1 MAGGRIAGITIEF
14 NGDTTKLKA
23 ALKDVDSQVR
33 QSQTQ
38 LRDVNKL
45 LKFDPGNTEL
55 LTQKYKTL
63 TTSIE
68 GTRSRLDTL
77 REAERQMAENGLQG
91 TDQWDAL
98 QREIAETEQKLK
110 SLNQEMDRFGSVGAQ
125 KIAAAGEQ
133 VQQFGR
139 DMESAGRAIMPA
151 SIAAIG
157 FGTVAATKYAEV
169 DKIMTLT
176 NQTMGNTADQAAM
189 LEKAMADAASNSTY
203 GMADA
208 ANATLNFAR
217 AGLDA
222 REAAAA
228 LAPAMNLAAG
238 EGGNLD
244 TVSAGLVAT
253 INGFGDSFDNAGKYA
268 DVFAAACNN
277 SALDVDSLS
286 NAMSVA
292 APIFSAAG
300 YTVNDAALYMGV
312 MANNG
317 IDADKAANSLKT
329 GMARLISPSAEAA
342 TWMDKL
348 GISVTNADGSM
359 KDSVTIQR
367 ELHDAFAGLSES
379 EQIAAASAIFGKN
392 QMAPWLALI
401 NTAPADVGELDAS
414 LRNCAGTTQE
424 MADAMMGGF
433 GGSIEK
439 LKSSL
444 DVLITTLGKTV
455 AEFLT
460 PIIAGIQKFVDWLN
474 SLDEGTRRV
483 IVTIGALV
491 AAAGPVLIMIG
502 KMAQGVGALMKLAPN
517 IVTAFGKIKGLLG
530 TLGGG
535 LKALWGVLAANP
547 IILVIA
553 AIAALV
559 AGFIY
564 LWNHSESFR
573 NFWINLWN
581 AIKTAAGNAVNWI
594 KTAFNNF
601 VSFWVNLWN
610 SVKTTFT
617 NAVNG
622 IKTFFSNVIN
632 FIKENWQALL
642 LFLVSP
648 IAGVFKLI
656 YDNCDGFREFIDN
669 FLANLISF
677 ITTAWEN
684 IKSGVETAWNAILTT
699 IQDVW
704 TAITTAVE
712 TALTAVSTAI
722 TTAWEAIKTAV
733 STVLSAIGTAVS
745 TAWNTIKS
753 TVTSLMS
760 SIKSAITTAWENIK
774 STVSNVLS
782 SIGSAISNG
791 FNSALSTVTSVLNS
805 IKSTMSSIW
814 DGAVSIVKGAVDKL
828 KSLVNFQWS
837 LPKLKLPHFSISGSF
852 SLSPPS
858 VPKLSIE
865 WYKKAMQD
873 GLILNKPTVLPASD
887 GSLRGYGDAGP
898 EAVVG
903 VSSLRSMINDA
914 VAAAG
919 AGGNITIPVY
929 IGQHR
934 IETIVIDAIQRNN
947 YRSGGR

>member
-110 SLNQEMDRFGSVGAQ
+110 SLNQEMDRFGSVGTQ